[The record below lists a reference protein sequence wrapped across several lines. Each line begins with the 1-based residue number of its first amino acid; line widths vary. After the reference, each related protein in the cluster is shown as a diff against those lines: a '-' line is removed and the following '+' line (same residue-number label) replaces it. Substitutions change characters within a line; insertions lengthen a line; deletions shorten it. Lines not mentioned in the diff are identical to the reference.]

1 MSGGRH
7 FAGGVRGWPDSG
19 GPDMHGGGGPGR
31 RTGARVVVLAGR
43 AARTHQTRG
52 RIRGA
57 EIPRVEPVSPMMR
70 PRRAGGAA
78 AGWACG
84 RWSPLT
90 PYLSMAIAISP
101 VSEALGVVTRRI
113 CKAFTLGSGDVNE
126 AV

>member
-1 MSGGRH
+1 MSGGRY
-7 FAGGVRGWPDSG
+7 FAGGVRGWPDNG
-19 GPDMHGGGGPGR
+19 GPDMRGGGGPDG
-31 RTGARVVVLAGR
+31 RTGAQV
-43 AARTHQTRG
+43 AALTDRTTRTHQTRG

-57 EIPRVEPVSPMMR
+57 EIPGVEPVSPMVR

-101 VSEALGVVTRRI
+101 VSEALGVGTRRI
-113 CKAFTLGSGDVNE
+113 CKALTLGSGDVNE

>member
-7 FAGGVRGWPDSG
+7 FAGGVRGWPDNG
-19 GPDMHGGGGPGR
+19 GPDMRGGGGPGR

-57 EIPRVEPVSPMMR
+57 EIPGVAPVSPMVR

>member
-1 MSGGRH
+1 MSGGRY
-7 FAGGVRGWPDSG
+7 FAGGVRGWPDNG
-19 GPDMHGGGGPGR
+19 GPDMRGGGGPDG
-31 RTGARVVVLAGR
+31 RTGAQV
-43 AARTHQTRG
+43 AALTDRTTRTHQTRG

-57 EIPRVEPVSPMMR
+57 EIPGVEPVSPMVR

-101 VSEALGVVTRRI
+101 VSDGTRRI
-113 CKAFTLGSGDVNE
+113 CKALTLGSGDVNE

>member
-1 MSGGRH
+1 MSGGRY
-7 FAGGVRGWPDSG
+7 FAGGVRGWLDNG
-19 GPDMHGGGGPGR
+19 GPDMRGGGGPDG
-31 RTGARVVVLAGR
+31 RTGAQV
-43 AARTHQTRG
+43 AALTDRTTRTHQTRG

-57 EIPRVEPVSPMMR
+57 EIPGVEPVSPMVR

-113 CKAFTLGSGDVNE
+113 CKALTLGSGDVNE

>member
-7 FAGGVRGWPDSG
+7 FAGGVRGWPDNG
-19 GPDMHGGGGPGR
+19 GPDMRGGGGPDG
-31 RTGARVVVLAGR
+31 RTGAQV
-43 AARTHQTRG
+43 AALTDRTTRTHQTRG

-57 EIPRVEPVSPMMR
+57 EIPGVEPVSPMVR

>member
-19 GPDMHGGGGPGR
+19 GPDMRGGRRPWQTHRCAGGGPGR
-31 RTGARVVVLAGR
+31 PSREDAPD
-43 AARTHQTRG
+43 ARTHP
-52 RIRGA
+52 
-57 EIPRVEPVSPMMR
+57 IPGVEPVSPMVR
-70 PRRAGGAA
+70 PRRACGAA

>member
-1 MSGGRH
+1 VSGGRY
-7 FAGGVRGWPDSG
+7 FAGGVRGWPDNG
-19 GPDMHGGGGPGR
+19 GPDMRGGGGPDG
-31 RTGARVVVLAGR
+31 RTGAQV
-43 AARTHQTRG
+43 AALTDRTTRTHQTRG

-57 EIPRVEPVSPMMR
+57 EIPGVEPVSPMVR
-70 PRRAGGAA
+70 PRRACGAA

>member
-7 FAGGVRGWPDSG
+7 FAGGVRGGPDSRA
-19 GPDMHGGGGPGR
+19 PDMCGGGNPGR
-31 RTGARVVVLAGR
+31 RAGARVVVLAGR

-57 EIPRVEPVSPMMR
+57 EIPGVEPVSPMMR

-101 VSEALGVVTRRI
+101 VSEALGIVTRRI
-113 CKAFTLGSGDVNE
+113 CKALTLGSGDVNE